1 MISILGLRKMQSRI
15 PGMLITFFGY
25 LATGYPSVLW
35 LHHIANRQD
44 ASSSTSLALPWLAP
58 GVAVIC
64 LMRFGLRAWPA
75 VFAGSLVLWGV
86 IQQSYIWLTL
96 PESVGE
102 ALSIVLIVWL
112 LKVWGFRPTLERYKD
127 TLLLLAA
134 VGVGRLVSSAIDA
147 LCVVAT
153 AAYVSDPAIVRDLLS
168 AGAARVGHALMINV
182 ELLRFAGRWWLNT
195 VAGCVLVV
203 PLLALRTDRPLP
215 RRGRNRLGLAALLS
229 AATLWLV
236 AALVFSPGP
245 LLLLLLLAALVLAV
259 WAAVKFG
266 VGVAAAVTLVLAM
279 SAAIGFG
286 AQLGAFGG
294 FNLGE
299 RVEVAWGFIGL
310 LSGTALFLTALLSQR
325 DQARREI
332 AASVERYQRLF
343 AGNPFPMWI
352 EDAVSG
358 RILLANP
365 AALRIYGYD
374 QAQFLS
380 LCGHDLQSDAGVQ
393 SATRTH
399 DGSIITTER
408 HRSALGADLDVE
420 VTRATMAA
428 GGGAP
433 VRICFVEPQSERNEL
448 RLAVLTVG
456 DLERFRLG
464 GVLQNEL
471 MPLLTGIV
479 RNANELGASPPRA
492 RSDRAL
498 LDIIKT
504 EVAAAT
510 RICAQ
515 LTRGASP
522 LQNAQGDL
530 AAALRRLP
538 ELLSGITPTV
548 QVSIQSGAPLVLSIE
563 RRDHIYRLA
572 EEAVRSAAARAGTQN
587 VRILLEVGA
596 TSVCL
601 QVEDDSA
608 SHAHPTLDKDLA
620 NRSIAARAVAA
631 AGQLRISHGG
641 VAGTTISFECE
652 QEGQAASE
660 TEPEALRTEPDPPLP
675 AQPEAQESAT
685 SQAATSAAVWWLPRT
700 VLLTLGYATAAAI
713 SIRFLQE
720 LDTLNVSY
728 HAVLAIPWVAGGII
742 ITGLLI
748 WGTSLWPALFVG
760 YVFIFQGLAH
770 EGWISVLIGAAAQSV
785 AAVVVVRL
793 LRRFGF
799 RRSFDRVRDF
809 LLLLVAAA
817 IGRTLIVPA
826 DLFGLRVANAV
837 SSLTATRE
845 WREVLAP
852 AQALAL
858 GFTAAQLDAVAR
870 WWLNGVAGIVLTV
883 PALLSWS
890 IGAWS
895 NIRGRGLEFLVWSAT
910 LAVGGASMLGVDAPE
925 WRLPILT
932 LGVTTVTWAAV
943 RFGAGPASLA
953 TLFLSLVATVS
964 FGMSLGTLAPT
975 GPAEGLGVFWG
986 FILLLTTTAQ
996 VLTSLLAESDR
1007 ADRELQQL
1015 DQRYRGLFEAV
1026 PHPLFAYST
1035 VSGRILLANA
1045 AARHRYGHT
1054 MGELN
1059 QMSLASLDA
1068 ASDHPTP
1075 IPNWSEASKVT
1086 TQHRTK
1092 TGEVADVELA
1102 LLPVEIDGLPGGLCF
1117 AIDVS
1122 ELNRLRT
1129 RLIESLDRERRNL
1142 AREFHD
1148 GLGQIL
1154 IGLQLGTVPLTRS
1167 LQQGVPLDP
1176 ASVEFVAHVAQEA
1189 QRTCEQVLR
1198 GVSPLQEVDGDLIE
1212 AIERLP
1218 TRLPPDAR
1226 HHLKVSI
1233 TVDSP
1238 VTLALEEREHLYQ
1251 ITQEAVTNS
1260 LKHAHASQIA
1270 VAVAVTSSSVEL
1282 SVTDDGV
1289 GFDPARRSGGLG
1301 LDSLALRAAALGARL
1316 IIARHGVSGMILTCR
1331 CRQGAPRNQRMRASF
1346 DAAAKAGLGEPAVGI

>member
-1 MISILGLRKMQSRI
+1 MISILGLRKRQWRI
-15 PGMLITFFGY
+15 PGMLVTFLGY
-25 LATGYPSVLW
+25 LATGYPSLLW
-35 LHHIANRQD
+35 LHHIASRQD
-44 ASSSTSLALPWLAP
+44 AGASTSLAVPWLAP
-58 GVAVIC
+58 GVAVVC
-64 LMRFGLRAWPA
+64 LMRYGLRAWPA
-75 VFAGSLVLWGV
+75 VFASSLVLWGV
-86 IQQSYIWLTL
+86 IQHYYMALTL

-134 VGVGRLVSSAIDA
+134 VGVGRLVSSAFDVLSVI
-147 LCVVAT
+147 AT
-153 AAYVSDPAIVRDLLS
+153 AAYVSDPGIVGDLQA
-168 AGAARVGHALMINV
+168 AGAARAGHALMINV

-203 PLLALRTDRPLP
+203 PLLALRKARPPP
-215 RRGRNRLGLAALLS
+215 RRERNRLGLAALLGT
-229 AATLWLV
+229 AALWLV
-236 AALVFSPGP
+236 VALVFPPGP
-245 LLLLLLLAALVLAV
+245 LLLLLLLAALLIAV

-266 VGVAAAVTLVLAM
+266 VGVAAAVTLLLAM

-374 QAQFLS
+374 QPQFLS

-479 RNANELGASPPRA
+479 RNANELGASPLRA

-498 LDIIKT
+498 LDAIKT
-504 EVAAAT
+504 EVATAA

-530 AAALRRLP
+530 GAALRRLP
-538 ELLSGITPTV
+538 ESLSGITPTV
-548 QVSIQSGAPLVLSIE
+548 QASIHSGAPLVLSIE

-572 EEAVRSAAARAGTQN
+572 EEAVRSAAARAGTQS

-596 TSVCL
+596 TSVRL
-601 QVEDDSA
+601 QVEDDSDA
-608 SHAHPTLDKDLA
+608 RAHPALDKDLA

-652 QEGQAASE
+652 QEGQPAAE

-675 AQPEAQESAT
+675 AQPDEARESAA
-685 SQAATSAAVWWLPRT
+685 SPVETSAAAWWLPRA
-700 VLLTLGYATAAAI
+700 VILTLAYAMAADI

-720 LDTLNVSY
+720 LDTLNVSH

-742 ITGLLI
+742 VTGLLI
-748 WGTSLWPALFVG
+748 WGTSLWPALFIG
-760 YVFIFQGLAH
+760 YVFIFQGWAH
-770 EGWISVLIGAAAQSV
+770 EGWISVLVGAAVQSV
-785 AAVVVVRL
+785 AVIVVVRL

-826 DLFGLRVANAV
+826 DLFDFRVANAV
-837 SSLTATRE
+837 SSLTVTHE

-852 AQALAL
+852 AHALAL

-890 IGAWS
+890 IGAWI
-895 NIRGRGLEFLVWSAT
+895 NIRGRGLEFLAWSAT
-910 LAVGGASMLGVDAPE
+910 LAIGGASMLGVDAPE

-932 LGVTTVTWAAV
+932 LGLTTVTWAAV

-975 GPAEGLGVFWG
+975 GPAEGLGLFWG

-1015 DQRYRGLFEAV
+1015 DQRYRALFEAV

-1054 MGELN
+1054 MGEFNEL
-1059 QMSLASLDA
+1059 SLASLDA
-1068 ASDHPTP
+1068 ASDHPTL
-1075 IPNWSEASKVT
+1075 IPNRSEASKVT

-1092 TGEVADVELA
+1092 TGEVVDVELA
-1102 LLPVEIDGLPGGLCF
+1102 LLPVEIDGRPGGLCF

-1129 RLIESLDRERRNL
+1129 RLIEAMDRERRNL

-1167 LQQGVPLDP
+1167 VQQGEPLDP
-1176 ASVEFVAHVAQEA
+1176 ASVKFVAHVAQEA

-1226 HHLKVSI
+1226 DLLKVSI
-1233 TVDSP
+1233 TADSA

-1251 ITQEAVTNS
+1251 IAQEAVTNS
-1260 LKHAHASQIA
+1260 LKHAHANRIV
-1270 VAVAVTSSSVEL
+1270 VAVAVTSSSVDL

-1316 IIARHGVSGMILTCR
+1316 IIAQRGASGTIVTCR
-1331 CRQGAPRNQRMRASF
+1331 CRQGAPRNQRSRASF
-1346 DAAAKAGLGEPAVGI
+1346 DAVKAGQGEPSIDI